1 MPLDWYFRTALRDV
15 STSSVGPAMRVA
27 CYAYL
32 TMSAALRPAPA
43 TTMVCGEPFFL
54 GALLRLWGSLVNFSR
69 KAGRFARVL
78 GSCHEV
84 VSCMELAMASQ
95 SPSRRRTSRRNRLTG
110 NVQVGQLDGAQVRA
124 ESCGLLREVVGR
136 ELGVHESNAY
146 IEAKLGV

>member
-1 MPLDWYFRTALRDV
+1 MPQGKGRLRTSFETIMPLDWYFRTALRDV

-84 VSCMELAMASQ
+84 VSCMELAMARQ
-95 SPSRRRTSRRNRLTG
+95 SLSRPSYGKQTEQTHGKCTGRPARRGSGQSRIVWSFARGDRP
-110 NVQVGQLDGAQVRA
+110 
-124 ESCGLLREVVGR
+124 
-136 ELGVHESNAY
+136 
-146 IEAKLGV
+146 